1 MSAFT
6 LDFSGGD
13 VMNKTRTAVLLAVV
27 VSFLLVST
35 GLAGAGEPTDQIK
48 ETTDK
53 ILSIVKD
60 PALKA
65 PEREAERR
73 RLIRQAVDE
82 RFDWEEM
89 AKRTL
94 ARHWR
99 KRTVKEKKEF
109 INLFAK
115 LLERTYMDKVEGY
128 SGEKVV
134 YVGDRVEGK
143 YAVGKVKIL
152 TPQDTEIPVL
162 YRMKKKGD
170 KWLVYDIS
178 IEGVSLIN
186 NYRTQFNSILVR
198 SSFKE
203 LIERLKAKVNKA
215 Q

>member
-1 MSAFT
+1 
-6 LDFSGGD
+6 
-13 VMNKTRTAVLLAVV
+13 MNKTRTAVLLAVV

>member
-1 MSAFT
+1 
-6 LDFSGGD
+6 
-13 VMNKTRTAVLLAVV
+13 MNKTRSAVLLAVV

-35 GLAGAGEPTDQIK
+35 GLARAGEPTDQIK

-53 ILSIVKD
+53 ILNIVKD
-60 PALKA
+60 PALKV
-65 PEREAERR
+65 PEREPERR

-143 YAVGKVKIL
+143 YAVVKIKIL
-152 TPQDTEIPVL
+152 TPQDTEIPVF

-198 SSFKE
+198 SSFKK
-203 LIERLKAKVNKA
+203 LIEKLKAKVNKT